1 MSTYAQGQTVQLG
14 PQIVRDSTGLPVAA
28 DTQVITVVDP
38 AGVPTVLTSTGN
50 GGEDGYTAQI
60 TVETA
65 GVWSYEWVF
74 AIDDDT
80 AVHAGEFLVN
90 ASPNS
95 PRTAF
100 ASAAEVAARLG
111 RTFTD
116 AEGDQVDMLLQLA
129 SLTVAGAC
137 DKDAGWVAT
146 LETVPPIVRVIT
158 IECVVRAFVNP
169 DGART
174 RQEQLG
180 QYGQTVTYAA
190 AAPAGVSLS
199 AAEERAV
206 RSAVFGGSTG
216 STRLSGVLEDIIPGT
231 DDLPDTT
238 G

>member
-14 PQIVRDSTGLPVAA
+14 PQIVRDSTGLPIAA

-38 AGVPTVLTSTGN
+38 AGVPTVLTSTGD
-50 GGEDGYTAQI
+50 GGEDGYTAQM
-60 TVETA
+60 TVELA

-74 AIDDDT
+74 TIDADT

-90 ASPNS
+90 ASPTL

-116 AEGDQVDMLLQLA
+116 AENDQVDMLLQLA
-129 SLTVAGAC
+129 SLAVAGAC
-137 DKDAGWVAT
+137 DKDDAWVAT
-146 LETVPPIVRVIT
+146 VAPVPPIVRVIT

-180 QYGQTVTYAA
+180 QYGTTVTYAA
-190 AAPAGVSLS
+190 AAPSGISLS
-199 AAEERAV
+199 PVEERAV
-206 RSAVFGGSTG
+206 RSAVFNGSTG
-216 STRLSGVLEDIIPGT
+216 SARLSGVLEDIILSS

-238 G
+238 A